1 MAKIIV
7 DPVTRIEG
15 HLKLEVEV
23 EGNVVVD
30 AWTSG
35 TLWRGMELIMQGR
48 DPRDA
53 EQIMQRIC
61 GVCPTSHKDGRR
73 GSRKNIS
80 HCPGQLF
87 ILRNA

>member
-1 MAKIIV
+1 MAKIVV

-23 EGNVVVD
+23 ENNVVVD

-35 TLWRGMELIMQGR
+35 TLWQGMELIMQGR

-53 EQIMQRIC
+53 EQIIQRIC
-61 GVCPTSHKDGRR
+61 GVCPTGHATAG
-73 GSRKNIS
+73 
-80 HCPGQLF
+80 
-87 ILRNA
+87 ILALDDAFG